1 MDSSALP
8 PSLLSSLPAE
18 VVALLASQS
27 RRIAELEVLVAEQST
42 LLAELQARLAQNSSN
57 SSRPPSADP
66 PSFKR
71 PPPNPPSGRKP
82 GGQPG
87 HARHE
92 RRRLTPTTVVDH
104 RPRRCSGCHAP
115 LAGDDPDPAWSQTW
129 ELPEVRPHVT
139 EHRFHRLACPCGRI
153 TAAVPPGDPATDTYG
168 PRLKAAVAYL
178 TGVTHL
184 SKAQAQDLCED
195 LFGLPI
201 STGQVC
207 AIEAEAAALLAVPLD
222 ELRAELPK
230 CHANLDETGWK
241 QSGQR
246 HWLWVAVTATFTL
259 FHLARSRGRQVVEE
273 MVGPGYAQVATTD
286 RWSAYNR
293 LGRRQLCWAH
303 LRRDF
308 QAAIDRGGS
317 GKGVGEDLLGL
328 SDSIFSTWK
337 RIRDGTL
344 SRRTACGRI
353 RKWFGPDFEA
363 ALEAGLETDCGKTR
377 ALCGDL
383 LAKWDHL
390 WTFIEVEGVEPTNN
404 AAERALRPA
413 VLWRKRSQGTRC
425 DGGSR
430 YVAGMLS
437 VATTCKQQGRRVWAY
452 LTQAFAA
459 AKQGNPA
466 PSLLLA
472 P

>member
-1 MDSSALP
+1 MDISALP

-18 VVALLASQS
+18 VVALLASPA
-27 RRIAELEVLVAEQST
+27 RRIGELEALVAEQRA
-42 LLAELQARLAQNSSN
+42 LVAELQARLAQNSSN

-71 PPPNPPSGRKP
+71 PPPKASSGRRP

-87 HARHE
+87 HDRHE
-92 RRRLTPTTVVDH
+92 RRRLTPTTVIDH
-104 RPRRCSGCHAP
+104 RPPRCSGCHAP

-129 ELPEVRPHVT
+129 ELPEARPLVT
-139 EHRFHRLACPCGRI
+139 EHRFHRLACPCGRV
-153 TAAVPPGDPATDTYG
+153 TAAAPSAGDAYG

-184 SKAQAQDLCED
+184 SKTQAQDLCED
-195 LFGLPI
+195 LLGLPI

-207 AIEAEAAALLAVPLD
+207 AIEAEAAAVLAVPLD
-222 ELRAELPK
+222 ELRAELPE

-241 QSGQR
+241 QAGQR
-246 HWLWVAVTATFTL
+246 HWLWVAVAATFTV
-259 FHLARSRGRQVVEE
+259 FHLARSRGRKVVEE
-273 MVGPGYAQVATTD
+273 LVGPAYAQVATTD

-308 QAAIDRGGS
+308 QAAIDRGGG
-317 GKGVGEDLLGL
+317 GKPVGEDLLGL

-344 SRRTACGRI
+344 SRRAACGRI

-363 ALEAGLETDCGKTR
+363 ALEAGLGADCKRTR

-390 WTFIEVEGVEPTNN
+390 WTFTEVEGVEPTNN

-413 VLWRKRSQGTRC
+413 VLWRKRSQGTRSE
-425 DGGSR
+425 GGSR

-437 VATTCKQQGRRVWAY
+437 VAATCRQQGRRVWAY
-452 LTQAFAA
+452 LTQAFDAA
-459 AKQGNPA
+459 ARGKAA
-466 PSLLLA
+466 PSLL
-472 P
+472 PDS